1 MSLDV
6 YLIGEEKRVECTCND
21 CGHKHFKNEKEI
33 LFDANITH
41 NLNKMADEAGIYEAL
56 WRPEEIGATKA
67 KDIIDKLV
75 LGLDLMKK
83 DPEHFKK
90 FDASNGWGK
99 YEDFVPWVEKYLN
112 VCIENP
118 DATIEVS
125 R

>member
-1 MSLDV
+1 MSLNV
-6 YLIGEEKRVECTCND
+6 YLIGEEKRVECTCE
-21 CGHKHFKNEKEI
+21 CGHKHSKMERET
-33 LFDANITH
+33 LYDSNITH

-56 WRPEEIGATKA
+56 WRPEEIGAEKA
-67 KDIIDKLV
+67 KDIIGKLG

-83 DPEHFKK
+83 DPEHFKI

-112 VCIENP
+112 ACIENP
-118 DATIEVS
+118 EATIEVS